1 MKNEDIVGS
10 WLKRAKSNLELAKV
24 GKASKGI
31 LYEDLC
37 FDCQQAVEK
46 SLKALPVSINVEF
59 PWTHLVARLIE
70 LVEANGIDVPEE
82 VKNSIP
88 LTEYA
93 VNTRY
98 PGDYEPL
105 DETDYKA
112 ALEIAERVVNW
123 VEKEIHKKQG

>member
-10 WLKRAKSNLELAKV
+10 WLKRAKSNLEIAKV
-24 GKASKGI
+24 GKASQGI

-46 SLKALPVSINVEF
+46 SLKALLVSINVEF
-59 PWTHLVARLIE
+59 PWTHLLASLIE
-70 LVEANGIDVPEE
+70 LVEANGIDVPD
-82 VKNSIP
+82 KLKDSIP

-105 DETDYKA
+105 DETDYKE
-112 ALEIAERVVNW
+112 ALEIAERAVNW
-123 VEKEIHKKQG
+123 VEKEIHKG